1 MKMVPID
8 RLNWRQSLDITARP
22 EEMHFIADYQP
33 VALVILSKCYI
44 QPQGKTW
51 YPFAFEL
58 DRKLI
63 GVCTLAMSE
72 HRCELYH
79 LLVDR
84 SVRRRG
90 HGRTALLLIIDYIR
104 TKQPACLE
112 LQLTVHD
119 ENVVAQS
126 LYATAGFKK
135 TEDARDGE
143 NVWRMALRN

>member
-1 MKMVPID
+1 MVPID

-33 VALVILSKCYI
+33 VALVVLSKCYVR
-44 QPQGKTW
+44 PQQQKW
-51 YPFAFEL
+51 FPFAFEL
-58 DRKLI
+58 DGRLI
-63 GVCTLAMSE
+63 GVCALALSE
-72 HRCELYH
+72 HRGELYH

-90 HGRTALLLIIDYIR
+90 HGRAALLLIIDYIR

-126 LYATAGFKK
+126 LYATAGFEK
-135 TEDARDGE
+135 TEEARDGE
-143 NVWRMALRN
+143 NVWRVSLRH